1 MPQRPP
7 RSAPTRTAIVETVAA
22 VVFGA
27 LALLTALVPQW
38 IEAVFE
44 ADPDA
49 SSGAAEW
56 WIVLAAAVA
65 AVACAVPAG
74 RGWRRHAPIA
84 QG

>member
-7 RSAPTRTAIVETVAA
+7 RSAPTRTAIVETAAA

-44 ADPDA
+44 ADLDA
-49 SSGAAEW
+49 GSGAAEW

-65 AVACAVPAG
+65 AVGCGVSAG
-74 RGWRRHAPIA
+74 RGWRRRAPIA